1 MGIREGSILLGAQAR
16 GRQAT
21 GGGSAGVFSHL
32 GWAAAATLVG
42 TTGFALSPCP
52 FLPLPPPPAGN
63 LCLHLRIHT
72 TFETLIQPCSK
83 LTEIPWLS
91 ALLLGCASD
100 SDHQVVPQAG
110 MALNHARPHL
120 GDLLAQCRPLRPP
133 CWFCCGVLVCAQRRD
148 CVCLMKSLPQH
159 PPHARARCRG
169 RQEFL
174 RGWWGGK
181 KKKERKTNAP

>member
-1 MGIREGSILLGAQAR
+1 VGSTRFHSAR
-16 GRQAT
+16 RTGRHVGRQAT
-21 GGGSAGVFSHL
+21 GGSSAGVFSHL

-42 TTGFALSPCP
+42 ATGFALSPCS

-63 LCLHLRIHT
+63 LCLHLRSHT
-72 TFETLIQPCSK
+72 TIETSIQPCSK
-83 LTEIPWLS
+83 LTEIAWVSL
-91 ALLLGCASD
+91 
-100 SDHQVVPQAG
+100 VVPPILIINWCLRLAWRPT
-110 MALNHARPHL
+110 MRPHL

-159 PPHARARCRG
+159 PLHARARCRG

-174 RGWWGGK
+174 RGWWGG
-181 KKKERKTNAP
+181 